1 MSRRYQ
7 LTDAQWGLIEPL
19 FPHHRISGR
28 PTREPRQVLDGILW
42 ILHTGAP
49 WRDLPER
56 LGLWN
61 SVYNSFR
68 RWQSTGRIDA
78 ILAVLQLYLN
88 EEGLIDFDLW
98 RIDGSNV
105 RASKDAAGARKK
117 HSGVNQALG
126 RSRGGFGSKIHLVT
140 DGNGLPLGFCLSP
153 GQSAEIRYATSALAM
168 ARIPTSSGRYRTRP
182 THLAADK
189 AYSSRALRAELRR
202 RKIKAV
208 IPQRSDQQRHHKGRS
223 LVLDK
228 ARYRRRNVVERCF
241 GWLKKFR
248 RFSTR
253 YEKLAG
259 SFAAFI
265 KLAFCLRYLREL
277 LVDKKPAF

>member
-1 MSRRYQ
+1 M
-7 LTDAQWGLIEPL
+7 LTPGAQWGLIEPQ
-19 FPHHRISGR
+19 FPSRSLIGR

-56 LGLWN
+56 FGPWN
-61 SVYNSFR
+61 SVYNTFR
-68 RWQSTGRIDA
+68 RWQDAGRIDA
-78 ILAVLQLYLN
+78 ILEALQLKLN

-98 RIDGSNV
+98 CLDGSNV

-117 HSGVNQALG
+117 NTSMNQALG

-140 DGNGLPLGFCLSP
+140 DGHGLPLSFCLSP
-153 GQSAEIRYATSALAM
+153 GQSAEISYATSALAM

-182 THLAADK
+182 AHLAADK
-189 AYSSRALRAELRR
+189 AYSSKAFRAELRR
-202 RKIKAV
+202 RRIKAV
-208 IPQRSDQQRHHKGRS
+208 IPQRSDQQRRHKGRP

-228 ARYRRRNVVERCF
+228 VHYRRRNVVERCF

-253 YEKLAG
+253 YEKLAK

-277 LVDKKPAF
+277 CVDRKPAF